1 VPLRS
6 LSDLLTLCA
15 TVSQTASPVSGILG
29 HRKSQFKGHL
39 EARHARSPSVELD
52 TREVV
57 NGVGTFPDE
66 LEDSL
71 KTALAGGDFE
81 RRARDQP
88 KSGQTGNIGPMNPS
102 STAPR
107 KLAKQVRASGHIGI
121 EFGPSN
127 YRASYGNSRD
137 EFPEHVA
144 YRPSERVSMNGSNRV
159 GPFQNRVLVWA
170 YRALD
175 YRAWNFCM

>member
-1 VPLRS
+1 MRTFVPLRS

-15 TVSQTASPVSGILG
+15 TVSQTGSPVSGILG

-88 KSGQTGNIGPMNPS
+88 KSAQTGNIGPMNPS

-121 EFGPSN
+121 ELGPSN

-137 EFPEHVA
+137 EFPEHI
-144 YRPSERVSMNGSNRV
+144 ERIARLSV
-159 GPFQNRVLVWA
+159 
-170 YRALD
+170 
-175 YRAWNFCM
+175 